1 MTTHSVNEKKI
12 WPAKISIF
20 ELLTTKVIGKILSIE
35 INTIRGEKSM
45 IDSFSSDFPSVYAQ
59 FTSFAKLDNFWSL
72 FDTAFG
78 SSYDFATAASFRSQW
93 QIVIHSLIKQ

>member
-1 MTTHSVNEKKI
+1 MYEL
-12 WPAKISIF
+12 SI
-20 ELLTTKVIGKILSIE
+20 LTFLTMGKILSIE
-35 INTIRGEKSM
+35 INTTRGENSM
-45 IDSFSSDFPSVYAQ
+45 IGSFSSDFSSVYAQ
-59 FTSFAKLDNFWSL
+59 LTSFAKLENFWSL

>member
-1 MTTHSVNEKKI
+1 
-12 WPAKISIF
+12 
-20 ELLTTKVIGKILSIE
+20 
-35 INTIRGEKSM
+35 M
-45 IDSFSSDFPSVYAQ
+45 IDSFYSDFYSVYVQ

-93 QIVIHSLIKQ
+93 QIVIHSLIKQWP